1 MIWIDLPQEDM
12 ERLDRALYM
21 YSIINPK
28 HELMWYKTKSLEEIY
43 WLTKYRSL
51 NNIKIRKKIWIHKLE
66 EFRAL
71 TDKLYKENGFDK
83 LEKIIRKKV

>member
-43 WLTKYRSL
+43 W
-51 NNIKIRKKIWIHKLE
+51 
-66 EFRAL
+66 
-71 TDKLYKENGFDK
+71 
-83 LEKIIRKKV
+83 

>member
-1 MIWIDLPQEDM
+1 MIWIELPQEDM

-28 HELMWYKTKSLEEIY
+28 KELMWYKTKSLEEIY

-66 EFRAL
+66 EFREL

-83 LEKIIRKKV
+83 LEKLIRKKV